1 MPRDLQKMLH
11 LAIDAL
17 PNLNLDL
24 VVQQV
29 TEMLHG
35 PNLSI
40 RKVGQLIENNHQLS
54 RAFIRHTEQ
63 ETLRELESV
72 HQALRSV
79 SLTTIKRIMAALAMG
94 KSPKG
99 PSSLPAF
106 ALMNERLQ
114 LHSQAVA
121 IACQLLAMELELPDL
136 SDAYLAGLF
145 HDIGEGLI
153 GYYSYD
159 DLADVLKLT
168 QIKAVSLCAA
178 EDQVL
183 GLNHAYIGSKML
195 EHWAISPAIV
205 EAVRCHHAPDQ
216 ATKHPSLAMLVH
228 LADAAVY
235 SHERKLPIG
244 HSLCPV
250 STSRT
255 ASQFTTRTHLAAVA
269 AKAFTLLR

>member
-1 MPRDLQKMLH
+1 MSRDLQKMLH

-94 KSPKG
+94 KSPMA

-159 DLADVLKLT
+159 VLADVLKLT
-168 QIKAVSLCAA
+168 QVKAVSLCAA

-205 EAVRCHHAPDQ
+205 EAVRCHHAPEQ
-216 ATKHPSLAMLVH
+216 ATKYPSLTMLVH

-255 ASQFTTRTHLAAVA
+255 ASQFTTRAHLAAVA

>member
-1 MPRDLQKMLH
+1 MSRDLQKMLH

-17 PNLNLDL
+17 PDLNLDL
-24 VVQQV
+24 VVRQV

-40 RKVGQLIENNHQLS
+40 RKVGQLIENNRHLS
-54 RAFIRHTEQ
+54 NAFIKHTEQ
-63 ETLRELESV
+63 ETYRELESV
-72 HQALRSV
+72 HQALRSI
-79 SLTTIKRIMAALAMG
+79 SLSTIKRIMAALAMG
-94 KSPKG
+94 SAPTAAR
-99 PSSLPAF
+99 SLPAF

-121 IACQLLAMELELPDL
+121 ICCQLLAMEIDLPDL

-145 HDIGEGLI
+145 HDIGEGLL

-195 EHWAISPAIV
+195 EHWVISPAIV
-205 EAVRCHHAPDQ
+205 EAVRYHHAPEQ
-216 ATKHPSLAMLVH
+216 ALKHPTLTMLVH

-250 STSRT
+250 SNSLS
-255 ASQFTTRTHLAAVA
+255 ASQFATRSHLSAVA